1 MKIYRRINRVAGE
14 SDRVQVAEIGEG
26 LKCRYYTAWGDGTID
41 DLATHDLSCVWE
53 SLDEF
58 LRENP
63 DFKEV
68 NANELQRFFEIES
81 CDSKAE
87 RI

>member
-26 LKCRYYTAWGDGTID
+26 LKCRYYTAWGDGTSEDWAI
-41 DLATHDLSCVWE
+41 HDLSCVWE
-53 SLDEF
+53 NIDEF
-58 LRENP
+58 LCSNP

-68 NANELQRFFEIES
+68 TKNELQRFFEIES